1 MAINSHD
8 NRCNGALFTPRGR
21 TMEEVVLT
29 TQDPIKL
36 ALAYISQPANT
47 AASRWMP
54 PKSPKEASDEKF
66 NLPRHRFRTV
76 LFTKCTF

>member
-21 TMEEVVLT
+21 TMEEVALT

-47 AASRWMP
+47 AASQV
-54 PKSPKEASDEKF
+54 
-66 NLPRHRFRTV
+66 PRGSV
-76 LFTKCTF
+76 